1 VVKSRRVQWESDV
14 TRVGGGKAK
23 YLKGFGDVTCLGKDH
38 LEELRID
45 ERI

>member
-1 VVKSRRVQWESDV
+1 VGRRRGKEWGKS
-14 TRVGGGKAK
+14 KN
-23 YLKGFGDVTCLGKDH
+23 LKGFGDVTCLEKDH